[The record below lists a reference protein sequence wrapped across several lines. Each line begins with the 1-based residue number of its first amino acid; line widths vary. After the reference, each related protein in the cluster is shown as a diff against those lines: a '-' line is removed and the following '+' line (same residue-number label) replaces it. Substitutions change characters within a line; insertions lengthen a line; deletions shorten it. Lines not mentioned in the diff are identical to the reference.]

1 MRRKPNLKEW
11 IDLYCCRNPF
21 CAHRLHIVS
30 HGSPPPK
37 HCRIRPRFLNS
48 MHREHWFEIVKKN
61 EIEVHAIKARI
72 EARKILEE
80 RKKVA

>member
-1 MRRKPNLKEW
+1 
-11 IDLYCCRNPF
+11 
-21 CAHRLHIVS
+21 
-30 HGSPPPK
+30 
-37 HCRIRPRFLNS
+37 